1 MWVGSEVGGRPESR
15 VGQVVE
21 NSAIGVVRIDA
32 RVMLTRARCKEC
44 RKGFIASPKLGSRQC
59 TCCEAC
65 RLARRRKQARRRR
78 RKDVD
83 GFRADERDRQ
93 QERRARLAEA
103 RALAVTEMAGAEMA
117 ATGAQCHAPASALKS
132 LKVQDEI
139 HRILDG
145 PFRLSRAGFGQEL
158 RRIERKIGS
167 IVRQAVAQC
176 GP

>member
-1 MWVGSEVGGRPESR
+1 M
-15 VGQVVE
+15 
-21 NSAIGVVRIDA
+21 
-32 RVMLTRARCKEC
+32 EC
-44 RKGFIASPKLGSRQC
+44 RKRFIASPKSRDRQR

-93 QERRARLAEA
+93 QNRRARLA
-103 RALAVTEMAGAEMA
+103 RVGSVVV
-117 ATGAQCHAPASALKS
+117 GGSAQVESEPVELDCHAPASALKS
-132 LKVQDEI
+132 LKVQEEI

-167 IVRQAVAQC
+167 IVRQAVA
-176 GP
+176 PYDPVVSVSRAALDA